1 MQDGKHVILCIDDD
15 LDFIEAMKMVLET
28 NGYVAYT
35 ANTAEQG
42 LEVYKKINP
51 DLIITDLMMEEID
64 AGTHFIKELKVLNNT
79 APIYLLSG
87 AGDNLNQTVDVNE
100 LGLDGVFQKPVAPD
114 TLLSV
119 LKAKLG

>member
-1 MQDGKHVILCIDDD
+1 MQDGKHVILCVDDD
-15 LDFIEAMKMVLET
+15 SDFIEAMKMVLE
-28 NGYVAYT
+28 NNDYIAYT
-35 ANTAEQG
+35 AYTAEEG
-42 LEVYKKINP
+42 LKVYKKVDP

-79 APIYLLSG
+79 APIYLLS
-87 AGDNLNQTVDVNE
+87 ATGDSLNQTVDANE
-100 LGLDGVFQKPVAPD
+100 LGLDGVFQKPVDPE